1 MGTHPI
7 FESDFDCLTDMKL
20 SPLIAT
26 LAYAQT
32 EEGPTYQS
40 PERPESVIFFETF
53 DHSNA
58 LDSWSQS
65 NSDKYSGGK
74 WSIEEL
80 AQGGLS
86 GDMGLVL
93 KEKAKHHA
101 LVTNTE
107 LFQFNRDLT
116 IQYEVAFQTGIECGG
131 AYMKLLTESDDDLSD
146 FNDSTP
152 FTIMFGPDKCGADYK
167 YHFIFRY
174 KNPITG
180 EFQEHSPTKK
190 IETAELDK
198 KYKDNKPHLFTLK
211 LKTDNSYEMLIDN
224 KSVSSGSLLS
234 DMNPPIM
241 PKKEIPDPEDSK
253 PGEWDE
259 RERIPDPAD
268 SKPDDWDETAPAK
281 IPDASATMPSGW
293 LEDEPAMV
301 NDPNSVMPDDWDEDM
316 DGEWEAP
323 LIENEVCASA
333 AGCGPWEP
341 PMINNPDYKG
351 KWKPKMMANPDYKGK
366 WAPRNIPNPDYFED
380 LTPFKSLKPFD
391 SIGFELW
398 TLSSDIYF
406 DNIIIT
412 FDDSQATDLYY
423 KTTQTRKKSSSGMFD
438 GLVEATE
445 GRPWLWA
452 VYILSVVIPIT
463 LLIMCLCCGGGSK
476 ADDEYAQ
483 KKKTDEPT
491 PDDPHSSE
499 ESEDTDEEQLPEE
512 NQEQPP
518 NLENEE
524 ADSKTTEK
532 ADEPKATE
540 EAGDGDN

>member
-1 MGTHPI
+1 MPQ
-7 FESDFDCLTDMKL
+7 
-20 SPLIAT
+20 
-26 LAYAQT
+26 YQT
-32 EEGPTYQS
+32 
-40 PERPESVIFFETF
+40 PERPESAIFFETF
-53 DHSNA
+53 DTDAALDGWTRSNA
-58 LDSWSQS
+58 
-65 NSDKYSGGK
+65 DKYAGGK

-101 LVTNTE
+101 LVTSTE

-131 AYMKLLTESDDDLSD
+131 AYMKLLSENDEDMDA
-146 FNDSTP
+146 FNDATP

-167 YHFIFRY
+167 FHFIFRY

-180 EFQEHSPTKK
+180 DYHEHQPHPGLKVA
-190 IETAELDK
+190 TAELEK

-211 LKTDNSYEMLIDN
+211 LKTDNTFEMLIDN
-224 KSVSSGSLLS
+224 KAVSQGSLLS
-234 DMNPPIM
+234 DMSPPIM
-241 PKKEIPDPEDSK
+241 PDKEIADPADVKPED
-253 PGEWDE
+253 WDE
-259 RERIPDPAD
+259 RERIPDPD
-268 SKPDDWDETAPAK
+268 DVKPEEWDESAPAK
-281 IPDASATMPSGW
+281 IPDSSATMPSGW
-293 LEDEPAMV
+293 LESEPAMI
-301 NDPNSVMPDDWDEDM
+301 NDPASVMPEDWDEDM

-323 LIENEVCASA
+323 LIDNPECASA
-333 AGCGPWEP
+333 PGCGPWEP
-341 PMINNPDYKG
+341 PMVNNPDYKG

-380 LTPFKSLKPFD
+380 LTPFKSLTPFD
-391 SIGFELW
+391 AIGFELW

-412 FDDSQATDLYY
+412 SDESQAADLYY
-423 KTTQTRKKSSSGMFD
+423 KTTALRKKSTSGMFD

-452 VYILSVVIPIT
+452 VYILSVVIPLT
-463 LLIMCLCCGGGSK
+463 LLIMCLCCGGSGK
-476 ADDEYAQ
+476 TEEELYAE
-483 KKKTDEPT
+483 KKKTDAPT

-499 ESEDTDEEQLPEE
+499 ESEDTDVEQLPEE
-512 NQEQPP
+512 DAAAGDEQPP

-524 ADSKTTEK
+524 GDQAKT
-532 ADEPKATE
+532 D
-540 EAGDGDN
+540 EAGDGDH

>member
-1 MGTHPI
+1 
-7 FESDFDCLTDMKL
+7 MKL
-20 SPLIAT
+20 SPFIA
-26 LAYAQT
+26 LALA
-32 EEGPTYQS
+32 EDGVMPTYQS
-40 PERPESVIFFETF
+40 PERPESAIFFETF
-53 DHSNA
+53 DTSAALDGWTQSNA
-58 LDSWSQS
+58 
-65 NSDKYSGGK
+65 DKYAGGK

-101 LVTNTE
+101 LVTETE

-131 AYMKLLTESDDDLSD
+131 AYMKLLSENDEDVDA

-180 EFQEHSPTKK
+180 AYHEHAPAKK
-190 IETAELDK
+190 VDTAELEK

-211 LKTDNSYEMLIDN
+211 LKSDNSFEMLIDN
-224 KSVSSGSLLS
+224 KSVSTGSLLS
-234 DMNPPIM
+234 DVSPPIM
-241 PKKEIPDPEDSK
+241 PEKEIADPSDVKPED
-253 PGEWDE
+253 WDE
-259 RERIPDPAD
+259 RERMPDATD
-268 SKPDDWDETAPAK
+268 VKPDDWDESSPAK
-281 IPDASATMPSGW
+281 IPDAGAVMPSGW
-293 LEDEPAMV
+293 LESEPAMI
-301 NDPNSVMPDDWDEDM
+301 NDPASVMPEDWDEDM

-323 LIENEVCASA
+323 LIDNPECASA
-333 AGCGPWEP
+333 AGCGAWEP
-341 PMINNPDYKG
+341 PMVNNPDYKG

-380 LTPFKSLKPFD
+380 LTPFASLTPFD

-412 FDDSQATDLYY
+412 SDESQASDLFD
-423 KTTQTRKKSSSGMFD
+423 KTTNLRKKKASGMFD
-438 GLVEATE
+438 GLIEATE

-463 LLIMCLCCGGGSK
+463 LLIMCLCCGGSGKTEEELYS
-476 ADDEYAQ
+476 E
-483 KKKTDEPT
+483 KKKTDAPT

-499 ESEDTDEEQLPEE
+499 ESEDTDVEQLPEE
-512 NQEQPP
+512 EASDEQPP

-524 ADSKTTEK
+524 VCFNLLNNSS
-532 ADEPKATE
+532 
-540 EAGDGDN
+540 